1 MFRVY
6 CFVVFI
12 SKKKILRYLLAL
24 FIIFSLNFILPRA
37 MPGDPLTNLLGE
49 EYILSEAALQEL
61 RSELGLD
68 KPLTFQ
74 YLEYWK
80 GIVRFD
86 LGYSYHFNQKVISL
100 ILSRMKWTLALLV
113 PSIIL
118 GAILGTILGALSGW
132 KRNAV
137 PNKAMTWAFLAVYS
151 SPPYFLG
158 IILLYIFAFKWGLF
172 PFKGFYETGTI
183 IDILQHLFL
192 PVLIMSAFAASRNYM
207 IMRGSVIIE
216 KEKLYVVYARAKGL
230 LGDSILFRHIFK
242 NAILPVLTLVALD
255 FGFLLSGALFVEII
269 FSMNGMGTL
278 IYEALL
284 SRDYPVLQGCFL
296 IITIM
301 VIGAN
306 LIVDVLYSIIDPR
319 VREKG

>member
-1 MFRVY
+1 M
-6 CFVVFI
+6 FI
-12 SKKKILRYLLAL
+12 STKKCIRYLLAL
-24 FIIFSLNFILPRA
+24 VIIFTFNFIIPRA

-49 EYILSEAALQEL
+49 EFTLSETAVQEL

-68 KPLTFQ
+68 KPLTVQFFQ
-74 YLEYWK
+74 YWK
-80 GIVRFD
+80 NILTLD
-86 LGYSYHFNQKVISL
+86 LAYSYHFNQKVIPL

-118 GAILGTILGALSGW
+118 GAILGTLLGALFGW
-132 KRNAV
+132 KRSTL
-137 PNKAMTWAFLAVYS
+137 PNKTMTWFFLAVYS

-158 IILLYIFAFKWGLF
+158 IIFLYIFSFKWGLF
-172 PFKGFYETGTI
+172 PFKGFYATGTVG
-183 IDILQHLFL
+183 DILRHLFL
-192 PVLIMSAFAASRNYM
+192 PILIMSAFAASRNYM

-216 KEKLYVVYARAKGL
+216 KEKLYVLFARAKGL
-230 LGDSILFRHIFK
+230 LGNAILFRHIFK

-296 IITIM
+296 FITIT

-306 LIVDVLYSIIDPR
+306 FITDILYGVIDPR
-319 VREKG
+319 VREKP

>member
-1 MFRVY
+1 
-6 CFVVFI
+6 
-12 SKKKILRYLLAL
+12 
-24 FIIFSLNFILPRA
+24 

-49 EYILSEAALQEL
+49 EFALSKAAVEEL

-80 GIVRFD
+80 SLFRFD
-86 LGYSYHFNQKVISL
+86 LGYSYHFNRKVFSL

-118 GAILGTILGALSGW
+118 GAIVGTILGALSGW
-132 KRNAV
+132 KKNAV
-137 PNKAMTWAFLAVYS
+137 ANKSMTWAVLAVYS

-172 PFKGFYETGTI
+172 PFKGFYETGTVV
-183 IDILQHLFL
+183 DVLQHLFL

-216 KEKLYVVYARAKGL
+216 KEKPYVLFARAKGL
-230 LGDSILFRHIFK
+230 LGDAILFRHIFK
-242 NAILPVLTLVALD
+242 NAILPVVTLVALD

-301 VIGAN
+301 VVGAN
-306 LIVDVLYSIIDPR
+306 LIVDLLYSIIDPR
-319 VREKG
+319 VREKE

>member
-1 MFRVY
+1 M
-6 CFVVFI
+6 FI
-12 SKKKILRYLLAL
+12 SPKKCIRYLLAL
-24 FIIFSLNFILPRA
+24 VIIFTLNFIIPRA

-49 EYILSEAALQEL
+49 EFTLSETAVQEL

-68 KPLTFQ
+68 KPLTVQFFQ
-74 YLEYWK
+74 YWK
-80 GIVRFD
+80 NILTLNLAF
-86 LGYSYHFNQKVISL
+86 SYHFNQKVVSL

-118 GAILGTILGALSGW
+118 GAILGTLLGALSGW
-132 KRNAV
+132 KRSTL
-137 PNKAMTWAFLAVYS
+137 PNKTMTWFFLAVYS

-158 IILLYIFAFKWGLF
+158 IIFLYIFSFKWGLF
-172 PFKGFYETGTI
+172 PFKGFYATGTVG
-183 IDILQHLFL
+183 DILRHLFL
-192 PVLIMSAFAASRNYM
+192 PLLIMSAFTASRNYM

-216 KEKLYVVYARAKGL
+216 KEKLYVLFAKAKGL
-230 LGDSILFRHIFK
+230 LGNTILFRHVFK
-242 NAILPVLTLVALD
+242 NAILPVITLVALD

-296 IITIM
+296 FITIM

-306 LIVDVLYSIIDPR
+306 FIADILYGIIDPR
-319 VREKG
+319 VREKH

>member
-1 MFRVY
+1 MV
-6 CFVVFI
+6 I
-12 SKKKILRYLLAL
+12 STKKSIRYLLAL
-24 FIIFSLNFILPRA
+24 LIIFTLNFIIPRA

-49 EYILSEAALQEL
+49 EFAFSEAAIQEL

-68 KPLTFQ
+68 KPFAVQFFQ
-74 YLEYWK
+74 YWK
-80 GIVRFD
+80 NVLHLDF
-86 LGYSYHFNQKVISL
+86 GYSYHFNQKVISL

-118 GAILGTILGALSGW
+118 GAILGTVLGAFSGW
-132 KRNAV
+132 RRNTF
-137 PNKAMTWAFLAVYS
+137 PNKTMTWLFLAVYS

-158 IILLYIFAFKWGLF
+158 IIFLYLFSFKWGIF
-172 PFKGFYETGTI
+172 PFKGFYTTGTAG
-183 IDILQHLFL
+183 DILRHLFL
-192 PVLIMSAFAASRNYM
+192 PILIMSAFTASRNFM

-216 KEKLYVVYARAKGL
+216 KEKLYVLFAKAKGL
-230 LGDSILFRHIFK
+230 LGNAILFRHVFK

-284 SRDYPVLQGCFL
+284 SRDYPVLQGSFL
-296 IITIM
+296 IITLM

-306 LIVDVLYSIIDPR
+306 LIADILYGFIDPR
-319 VREKG
+319 VREK

>member
-1 MFRVY
+1 
-6 CFVVFI
+6 VFI
-12 SKKKILRYLLAL
+12 SKKKILRCLLAL
-24 FIIFSLNFILPRA
+24 FIIFSLNFIIPRA

-49 EYILSEAALQEL
+49 EFTLSEAAIQEL
-61 RSELGLD
+61 RSEFGLD

-80 GIVRFD
+80 SIFRFD
-86 LGYSYHFNQKVISL
+86 LGYSYHFNRKVFSL

-118 GAILGTILGALSGW
+118 GAIVGTILGALSGW
-132 KRNAV
+132 KKNAV
-137 PNKAMTWAFLAVYS
+137 ANKSMTWAFLTVYS

-172 PFKGFYETGTI
+172 PFKGFYETGTV

-216 KEKLYVVYARAKGL
+216 KEKPYVVYARAKGL
-230 LGDSILFRHIFK
+230 LGDAILFRHIFK

-319 VREKG
+319 VREKE